1 MRFQTGSVKMTERAK
16 MKEFTNFAVP
26 RSFLPELQICF
37 FEHGKMYRGHI
48 LNVFQTSSDTENTLK
63 IP

>member
-37 FEHGKMYRGHI
+37 FVHGKMYRGHI
-48 LNVFQTSSDTENTLK
+48 LNVFQTSSDTGNTLK
-63 IP
+63 TP